1 MSSPAPLAIA
11 LTFAL
16 APAAWA
22 EAPSVAADIAP
33 VHSLVARVMEGVGV
47 PDLIVAPGASPH
59 AYSLRPSEARSI
71 QDAGVVFTV
80 GGGLTPM
87 LDETIA
93 TLAPEARVVA
103 LSEAEGVRRLPV
115 REGATFEAHDH
126 DHGHEEAGHEEA
138 GHDDHAHGGEAG
150 HDHDHDHDH
159 HDHEGGDPHAWLDP
173 ANAEVWLDAIARTLA
188 EVDPANGDA
197 YAANAAAGRAEI
209 EALRAGIEATLAPV
223 RGRGFIVFHDAYQYF
238 ETAFDVPAAGS
249 ISVSDATAPS
259 PARIAGIRDRVAG
272 EGIACVM
279 TEPQFN
285 AGLVATVLDGTDARS
300 GVMDPLGAALEPGP
314 GLYPALLEDLARQL
328 ADCLG

>member
-1 MSSPAPLAIA
+1 MSSPAPLPIALA
-11 LTFAL
+11 LTF

-59 AYSLRPSEARSI
+59 AYALRPSEARSI
-71 QDAGVVFTV
+71 QAAGVVFTV

-103 LSEAEGVRRLPV
+103 LSEAEGVRLLPV

-138 GHDDHAHGGEAG
+138 GFDDHAHGGEAG
-150 HDHDHDHDH
+150 YDH
-159 HDHEGGDPHAWLDP
+159 HGLEGDDPHAWLDP

-188 EVDPANGDA
+188 EVDPANADA
-197 YAANAAAGRAEI
+197 YAANAAAGRVEI

-223 RGRGFIVFHDAYQYF
+223 RGRGYIVFHDAYQYF

-259 PARIAGIRDRVAG
+259 PARIAEIRDRVAG

-285 AGLVATVLDGTDARS
+285 AGLVTTVLDGTDARA

-314 GLYPALLEDLARQL
+314 DLYPALLEELARQL